1 MSINEQVKI
10 NSERIDDIPVIVEWL
25 KKMEI
30 AKWIDQKLSPPH
42 GNHEG
47 MSYGQLSVLLL
58 TYIITQSDH
67 RLSAVES
74 WVEAHRVILELSTGW
89 SIGKKDASDDRLARV
104 VEELGLQSEARHE
117 IEVKLGRHLIRA
129 YELPTEVARADTSSF
144 NVNHQQ
150 GESAEESLLRYG
162 YSKDLRPDLL
172 QYRQLLATL
181 DPMGMPLVCATLSGN
196 GADDPLY
203 LPTWQQLVK
212 VIGHKKFVFIADCKA
227 SAIATRAQI
236 AANGGIYCF
245 PVSMSG
251 QHPQYLQQWVL
262 SPPAETVS
270 IRLPRQDEEEPAV
283 GKGFEVELGK
293 FWLNAETNK
302 WVHWHE
308 RYLVVYSQS
317 LAASAIRGQ
326 QQRILTART
335 ALDRLAAKPG
345 DDWEQLTHKVENIL
359 KRYRVKDFFSTMIT
373 EEIIKETRNCRR
385 GRPSKNSPT
394 QSVTKIC
401 LQLHIQQ
408 IDTAIKE
415 AETLAGWRL
424 YVTNAPTT
432 RLTLP
437 QAIMYYRDEWLL
449 ERGFHRFKRGSL
461 PALPI
466 YFQNEDRIVGLMFV
480 LNIALRVFTLMEFVV
495 RQALQQTQQSL
506 AGLYDGN
513 PKRKTDRP
521 SAEKMLKAFCNL
533 TLYFLPDSTIF
544 ITPINALQK
553 QILSLMKM
561 SESLYQVD
569 SVDSST

>member
-1 MSINEQVKI
+1 MVVSEQVKI

-30 AKWIDQKLSPPH
+30 AKFIDQKLSPPH
-42 GNHEG
+42 GNHKG
-47 MSYGQLSVLLL
+47 LSYGQLSVLLL

-67 RLSAVES
+67 RLSAVEP
-74 WVEAHRVILELSTGW
+74 WVEAHRKILELSMGW
-89 SIGKKDASDDRLARV
+89 SIGEKDASDDRLARV
-104 VEELGLQSEARHE
+104 VEELGKQSEARQE

-129 YELPTEVARADTSSF
+129 YELPTLVARADTSSF
-144 NVNHQQ
+144 SVNHQQ
-150 GESAEESLLRYG
+150 VDCPEESLLRYG
-162 YSKDLRPDLL
+162 YSKDFRPDLL

-203 LPTWQQLVK
+203 LPTWQQMVK

-227 SAIATRAQI
+227 AAIATRATI
-236 AANGGIYCF
+236 AANGGVYCF

-251 QHPQYLQQWVL
+251 QHPLYLRQWVL
-262 SPPAETVS
+262 DPPKQTMD
-270 IRLPRQDEEEPAV
+270 IRLPRQDEEEGAV

-293 FWLNAETNK
+293 FWLKEETNK
-302 WVHWHE
+302 LIRWHE

-335 ALDRLAAKPG
+335 ALDKLATKPG

-359 KRYRVKDFFSTMIT
+359 KRYRVNDFFSTIIT
-373 EEIIKETRNCRR
+373 EEIIQETRNCKR

-394 QSVTKIC
+394 ESVTRIC
-401 LQLHIQQ
+401 LQLHIQP

-432 RLTLP
+432 QLTLP
-437 QAIMYYRDEWLL
+437 QAVIYYRDEWLL

-466 YFQNEDRIVGLMFV
+466 YFQNQDRITGLMFV

-495 RQALQQTQQSL
+495 RQALHQTQQSL

-513 PKRKTDRP
+513 PKRKTYRP
-521 SAEKMLKAFCNL
+521 SAERMLKAFCHL
-533 TLYFLPDSTIF
+533 TLYHLSNSTIF
-544 ITPINALQK
+544 ITPLSELQK
-553 QILSLMKM
+553 QILALMKM
-561 SESLYQVD
+561 PESLYQLD
-569 SVDSST
+569 SQMCKT